1 MALNT
6 DLTVQT
12 WS

>member
-6 DLTVQT
+6 DWTVQT